1 MIPEP
6 VRLSHNAARD
16 ESVAPA
22 ILSPVGGTPGSAR
35 VPPDPLLAGGDLRGD
50 LQ

>member
-1 MIPEP
+1 MTPEP
-6 VRLSHNAARD
+6 AKLSHNAVRD

-22 ILSPVGGTPGSAR
+22 ILSPVGRTPGSAR
-35 VPPDPLLAGGDLRGD
+35 VPPDPLLVPGDLRGD